1 MEASTRVIP
10 LLHHYPVSTEP
21 DEMWEHGNVML
32 GFDAEERL
40 IQKLPNDF
48 AAKVV
53 WGSRYPHHD
62 ATSAWDAMAKLRKS
76 NVPEPLIARMMGQN
90 AADQFGAELMRQR
103 TAVGERRGYRAIL
116 YSKCRELAY
125 SSGGCPPNQFARHRS
140 MMAYSRSSSDNSPL
154 L

>member
-1 MEASTRVIP
+1 MFADAAALLELTRSSRVVRLLPREPSTGLRPRVHPRLRPTVIP

-21 DEMWEHGNVML
+21 EEMWEHGNVML

-40 IQKLPNDF
+40 ILKLPQDF

-90 AADQFGAELMRQR
+90 AADQLGVELSRQR
-103 TAVGERRGYRAIL
+103 TAVG
-116 YSKCRELAY
+116 
-125 SSGGCPPNQFARHRS
+125 
-140 MMAYSRSSSDNSPL
+140 
-154 L
+154 